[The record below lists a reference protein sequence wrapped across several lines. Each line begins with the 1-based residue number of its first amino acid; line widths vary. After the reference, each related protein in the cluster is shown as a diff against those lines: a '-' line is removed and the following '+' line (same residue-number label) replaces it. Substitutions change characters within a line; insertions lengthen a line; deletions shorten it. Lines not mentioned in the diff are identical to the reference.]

1 MSKESTFKIVE
12 SVKKTHRNKKI
23 VMFQTADLDL
33 LVDEYDEL
41 LLLMD
46 MFEIGISNERLE
58 KLKERK
64 QKVIDQFHL
73 LITESKRTLR
83 NTHILFKS
91 NLTTSDQKK

>member
-1 MSKESTFKIVE
+1 
-12 SVKKTHRNKKI
+12 
-23 VMFQTADLDL
+23 MFQTSDLDM

-91 NLTTSDQKK
+91 NQLHQIKKSETINKSLKSLYFPTLIL

>member
-1 MSKESTFKIVE
+1 
-12 SVKKTHRNKKI
+12 
-23 VMFQTADLDL
+23 MFQTADLDM

-73 LITESKRTLR
+73 LITESKRTMR
-83 NTHILFKS
+83 NTHSLFKS
-91 NLTTSDQKK
+91 NLTTSNQKK

>member
-1 MSKESTFKIVE
+1 
-12 SVKKTHRNKKI
+12 
-23 VMFQTADLDL
+23 
-33 LVDEYDEL
+33 
-41 LLLMD
+41 MD

-73 LITESKRTLR
+73 LITESKRTMR